1 MTSIPTS
8 TTAALLASQARVAKA
23 ADTIA
28 KSGAGIGTS
37 DLNEEL
43 VSVEQAKNDF
53 QANATILKVEKQLN
67 KTLLDIL
74 A

>member
-8 TTAALLASQARVAKA
+8 TTSALLSSQARVAKA
-23 ADTIA
+23 ADNIA
-28 KSGAGIGTS
+28 KAGAGIGKS
-37 DLNEEL
+37 DLDEEL
-43 VSVEQAKNDF
+43 VNVEQAKNDF
-53 QANATILKVEKQLN
+53 QANATLLKVEKQLN